1 LYVFLFSYTL
11 LQVNGIEKKSICLP
25 RHELDKLTPD
35 DALELAMSQS
45 ALHSYTSGYNIVSA
59 AWQCLS
65 PPCTVTHQDITL
77 LVPPSQSIPA
87 MRPSLTS
94 EQKEPAKRNIS
105 TGKMVEV

>member
-45 ALHSYTSGYNIVSA
+45 ALHSYTSGYNIVSTA
-59 AWQCLS
+59 FTKQAVINIRTERTS
-65 PPCTVTHQDITL
+65 KEKHQHRQD
-77 LVPPSQSIPA
+77 
-87 MRPSLTS
+87 
-94 EQKEPAKRNIS
+94 
-105 TGKMVEV
+105 G